1 MAFKLEGF
9 GHHIGYCDEILA
21 VILAIEASADYGQT
35 TLCLETYSMLVLH
48 LFDNP
53 KLDPPSVLRNRFINF
68 HSLIDSVD
76 FDLDLSYSTMTLL
89 VSCVKMFATA
99 CFCIFA
105 SLACC

>member
-1 MAFKLEGF
+1 MAFILEGF
-9 GHHIGYCDEILA
+9 GHHIGYYDEILA
-21 VILAIEASADYGQT
+21 AILAI
-35 TLCLETYSMLVLH
+35 
-48 LFDNP
+48 DNP